1 MHTKEGVMHSTE
13 IFFYLPRQTL
23 TRWRKTL
30 NPYVKNS
37 KCRRFHTDHVVP
49 LVNNVIQWV
58 RPSQSSSA
66 VCVRFCHQASIGLN
80 TTPEQNF
87 RENSVRQRFRDCRG
101 LCPLICLSLTVHR
114 YFWKQ
119 WTQKSNYKEVA
130 VRKVCHPLSRPTSH
144 GGHMGA
150 YLNQQTFGCCVKR
163 ACAHVC
169 SLLSLS
175 LALARTHTLAFE
187 SSKSPFILQNPHT
200 LHPVCL
206 GTLHQHTHSLQP
218 VHSLRH
224 TLHRGPPSP
233 YCPSIWLVPFVPHIL
248 LAADGKLL
256 RAGGAAGPCSDL
268 LKNYNMTWHLA
279 F

>member
-101 LCPLICLSLTVHR
+101 LCPLICLSLIVHR

-175 LALARTHTLAFE
+175 LALARTRLPLKAQNHHSFYKIHTHCIL
-187 SSKSPFILQNPHT
+187 SVWVHFIST
-200 LHPVCL
+200 
-206 GTLHQHTHSLQP
+206 HTHSNPCTLSDTHFTEGP
-218 VHSLRH
+218 LRLIAPPFGWCHLFH
-224 TLHRGPPSP
+224 TF
-233 YCPSIWLVPFVPHIL
+233 C
-248 LAADGKLL
+248 
-256 RAGGAAGPCSDL
+256 
-268 LKNYNMTWHLA
+268 
-279 F
+279 